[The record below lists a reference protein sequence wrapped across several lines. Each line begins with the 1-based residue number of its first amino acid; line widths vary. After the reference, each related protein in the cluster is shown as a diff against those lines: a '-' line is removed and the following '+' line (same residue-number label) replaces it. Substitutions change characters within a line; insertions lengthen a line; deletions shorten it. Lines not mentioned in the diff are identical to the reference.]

1 MIDIQDNY
9 LPETGWKIIYD
20 NFSGLQVPWNY
31 QPTINDRA
39 GEKDHENNWQFVHEM
54 FSAQKIH
61 NPAPQLANL
70 MPLLNAMPIYYLL
83 RVKMNLNPRCSE
95 NWISD
100 FHTDTRGLY
109 NLTSIYYLN
118 TCNGGTIFK
127 DGTKV
132 DNVAN
137 RLVTFPA
144 TMEHAGMKA
153 TDVKARFV
161 LNINWFPTDEYKPTE
176 AGTT

>member
-9 LPETGWKIIYD
+9 LPETGWKIIYE
-20 NFSGLQVPWNY
+20 NFSGLNVPWNY
-31 QPTINDRA
+31 QPTINGRN
-39 GEKDHENNWQFVHEM
+39 GETDHEHNWQLVHEM

-61 NPAPQLANL
+61 NPSSELVNI
-70 MPLLNAMPIYYLL
+70 MPLLSAMPIYYLL
-83 RVKMNLNPRCSE
+83 RVKINLNPRCSE

-100 FHTDTRGLY
+100 FHTDTRGLD

-132 DNVAN
+132 DSVAN
-137 RLVTFPA
+137 RLITFPTQTKHGGA
-144 TMEHAGMKA
+144 CC
-153 TDVKARFV
+153 TDAVGRIV
-161 LNINWFPTDEYKPTE
+161 LNINYHKYFTKEGE
-176 AGTT
+176 